1 MKPPSR
7 MRGGTAD
14 QGRMVGLLGSVEDL
28 LEAPDYK
35 LKVR

>member
-7 MRGGTAD
+7 MGGGSVD
-14 QGRMVGLLGSVEDL
+14 WGRMVGLLGSVGL
-28 LEAPDYK
+28 LEVLDYK